1 MADVVDETAD
11 ARSLVFTVPDGPGDP
26 VIPSERLRYAPGQFL
41 TLRVPSDRT
50 GSVARCYSLCSSPFT
65 GDPMTVTVKRTA
77 DGYASNWL
85 CDHAHAGMKI
95 HVLAPSGTFVPKTLD
110 ADFLLLAAG
119 SGITPMM
126 AICKSA
132 LSEGSGKVVL
142 IYANRD
148 ENSVIFG
155 GALRELAAKYPDRLT
170 VVHWLETVQG
180 LPSAAALAGLGG
192 ALRRPRR
199 VHLRAGA
206 VHGRRRGGA
215 QEPGTPPERI
225 HIEVFKSLESDP
237 FAAVVIEDDGDEP
250 PATAVVELD
259 GETHTVSWPRNAKL
273 LDVLLDKGL
282 DAPFSCREGHC
293 GACAVL
299 KRSGEVADGSQRRA
313 RAARPRRGPHP
324 RLPGAAAVGFR
335 RSHLRRVA
343 QRLTIREPEGSMMKR
358 LASVLAAVSTTW
370 LTLALVT
377 PTAVSSAALDTA
389 DTSFP
394 INEFTQLEVHTTANC
409 VLADNAVLLPRRGQ
423 PAHAGGADR
432 VPARPVGPPD
442 HHTAVIGPDRLPG
455 FGLGR
460 PQHPDVQ
467 IHWAR

>member
-1 MADVVDETAD
+1 VTDEPLGSHVLELQVADVVKETDD
-11 ARSLVFTVPDGPGDP
+11 ACSLVFCVPDGPDAP
-26 VIPSERLRYAPGQFL
+26 DIPAERLRYAPGQFL

-65 GDPMTVTVKRTA
+65 GDAMTVTVKRTA

-85 CDHAHAGMKI
+85 CDNAHAGMKI

-110 ADFLLLAAG
+110 TDFLLLAAG

-132 LSEGSGKVVL
+132 LAEGSGKVVL

-180 LPSAAALAGLGG
+180 LPSAAALAGLAAPYIGRDAYVCGPGPFMAAAEEALKNSG
-192 ALRRPRR
+192 AP
-199 VHLRAGA
+199 ADK
-206 VHGRRRGGA
+206 
-215 QEPGTPPERI
+215 I

-237 FAAVVIEDDGDEP
+237 FAAIVIEEDHSDEG
-250 PATAVVELD
+250 PATAIVTLD
-259 GETHTVSWPRNAKL
+259 GERHEVCWPRSAKL

-299 KRSGEVADGSQRRA
+299 KKSGDVEMEVNDVLEQQDLDEGLILGCQ
-313 RAARPRRGPHP
+313 ARPR
-324 RLPGAAAVGFR
+324 
-335 RSHLRRVA
+335 SD
-343 QRLTIREPEGSMMKR
+343 
-358 LASVLAAVSTTW
+358 SVEITY
-370 LTLALVT
+370 
-377 PTAVSSAALDTA
+377 D
-389 DTSFP
+389 
-394 INEFTQLEVHTTANC
+394 E
-409 VLADNAVLLPRRGQ
+409 
-423 PAHAGGADR
+423 
-432 VPARPVGPPD
+432 
-442 HHTAVIGPDRLPG
+442 
-455 FGLGR
+455 
-460 PQHPDVQ
+460 
-467 IHWAR
+467 